1 MVAHTPTKA
10 LKSRSMTETTV
21 FQSGNSQAI
30 RIPKEFQFDAKR
42 VEIYRDGQSIV
53 LRPVAGT
60 AAEAL
65 AGLAPLS
72 AAECS
77 ALDVAMEQSDDLL
90 ALDEPV
96 PKVDLQPKRSSAALR
111 NVPEA

>member
-1 MVAHTPTKA
+1 MNAPTPTKA
-10 LKSRSMTETTV
+10 LKSRSLVETTV

-53 LRPVAGT
+53 LRPVAAT

-65 AGLAPLS
+65 ADLAPLS
-72 AAECS
+72 AAEGR
-77 ALDVAMEQSDDLL
+77 ALDMAMEPSDDLL
-90 ALDEPV
+90 ALDEPL
-96 PKVDLQPKRSSAALR
+96 PEVDLQPKRSSPAPR
-111 NVPEA
+111 NAPKA

>member
-1 MVAHTPTKA
+1 MNARLPAKA
-10 LKSRSMTETTV
+10 LKTRSLVETTV

-42 VEIYRDGQSIV
+42 VEIYREGQSIV

-72 AAECS
+72 AAECQ
-77 ALDVAMEQSDDLL
+77 ALDLAMEQSDDLL
-90 ALDEPV
+90 ALDEPL
-96 PKVDLQPKRSSAALR
+96 PEALLKPKRSSAAPR
-111 NVPEA
+111 GAPKA